1 MSKPII
7 QIGTEVREMTD
18 AEYAQW
24 QADAE
29 AHFARAAANA
39 AKQAA
44 RDSALSKLADLGLT
58 EAEIS
63 ALVS

>member
-1 MSKPII
+1 MTKPLI
-7 QIGTEVREMTD
+7 QIGTDVREMTD

-29 AHFARAAANA
+29 AQAAQAAANA

-44 RDSALSKLADLGLT
+44 RNSALSKLADLGLT